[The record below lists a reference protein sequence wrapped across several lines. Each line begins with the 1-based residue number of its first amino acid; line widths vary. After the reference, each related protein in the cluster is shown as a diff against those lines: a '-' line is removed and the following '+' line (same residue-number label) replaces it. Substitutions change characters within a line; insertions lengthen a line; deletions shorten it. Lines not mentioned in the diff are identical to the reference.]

1 MQKRVTTAAR
11 VVAACAFMVVYPSA
25 SANESADWASMTLG
39 TINENPQ
46 LQAQQRAVSANR
58 YGRKAASRP
67 LFNPE
72 LQTSLER
79 EGEETNYQ
87 IGLSSQIDWWDVKQT
102 RTDVAEAQFSLAEAE
117 LSALTNQL
125 LARLVDAQLNG
136 YLARKALALASE
148 QVSRD
153 YAMLSLSERQLAAGE
168 IAQTDVAIAKA
179 ILADSLVWEG
189 EASFAV
195 LQAEQTLEQL
205 GAGDMGFP
213 AIPDAVWQD
222 EPALLPVSDIMAL
235 PQSQVARFSWL
246 VAKQQAANERQGNK
260 PVPVIGLG
268 AGKQAGEGLV
278 SLNVSVPLQ
287 WRNDFSDA
295 NAAAN
300 EQALSAELMFK
311 NTLQA
316 QQSAVSLAYRNA
328 LQHRQRFQRWQQLSA
343 GQLDQQFSV
352 LQSRYA
358 QGDLS
363 MAAYQNQITQ
373 LRQGKRAALAL
384 EAAFKESHLTWL
396 QVTAT
401 LPSLL
406 TAMPAHKP
414 GAEGTR

>member
-1 MQKRVTTAAR
+1 
-11 VVAACAFMVVYPSA
+11 
-25 SANESADWASMTLG
+25 
-39 TINENPQ
+39 
-46 LQAQQRAVSANR
+46 
-58 YGRKAASRP
+58 
-67 LFNPE
+67 
-72 LQTSLER
+72 
-79 EGEETNYQ
+79 
-87 IGLSSQIDWWDVKQT
+87 
-102 RTDVAEAQFSLAEAE
+102 
-117 LSALTNQL
+117 
-125 LARLVDAQLNG
+125 
-136 YLARKALALASE
+136 
-148 QVSRD
+148 
-153 YAMLSLSERQLAAGE
+153 
-168 IAQTDVAIAKA
+168 
-179 ILADSLVWEG
+179 
-189 EASFAV
+189 
-195 LQAEQTLEQL
+195 
-205 GAGDMGFP
+205 
-213 AIPDAVWQD
+213 
-222 EPALLPVSDIMAL
+222 MAL

-316 QQSAVSLAYRNA
+316 QKSAVSLAYRNA

-363 MAAYQNQITQ
+363 MADYQNQITQ

-384 EAAFKESHLTWL
+384 ETAFKESHLTWL